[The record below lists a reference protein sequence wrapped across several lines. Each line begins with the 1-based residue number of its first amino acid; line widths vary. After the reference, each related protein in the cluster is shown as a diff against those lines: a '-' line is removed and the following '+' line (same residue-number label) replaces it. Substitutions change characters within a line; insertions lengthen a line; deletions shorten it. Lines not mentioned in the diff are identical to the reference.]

1 MGTLQDHGSK
11 SRLYVSS
18 ANRLTK
24 DKAVSRVSV
33 EIDTSQ
39 WSSRKR
45 NIITKSLKSGVA
57 ACGWEIAELVRELAA
72 TVGSSVNTVSK
83 WKNFVAVEEVR
94 PEKLEELLAY
104 TAAWLRM
111 TLNPEDRAGKY
122 RYSPGWMEWAALESL
137 DRGEIPA
144 SIPLSNSMN
153 YDEKREFIQ
162 QYLKASEDRE
172 QAALTALIQRINDG
186 ATIQLTYGE

>member
-1 MGTLQDHGSK
+1 MAQLQDHGGK
-11 SRLYVSS
+11 NRLYVTS
-18 ANRLTK
+18 ANALSK
-24 DKAVSRVSV
+24 DKAVSRVIV
-33 EIDTSQ
+33 EVDTSK

-57 ACGWEIAELVRELAA
+57 ACGWELAELVRALAE

-83 WKNFVAVEEVR
+83 WKNYIALEEVR

-111 TLNPEDRAGKY
+111 TLSQEDRSQY
-122 RYSPGWMEWAALESL
+122 RWQNYTEWSALESL
-137 DRGEIPA
+137 DRGDVPVA
-144 SIPLSNSMN
+144 IPLSNTMT

-172 QAALTALIQRINDG
+172 AAALTKLIQRINEG
-186 ATIQLTYGE
+186 ATIQITYGE

>member
-1 MGTLQDHGSK
+1 MGALQDHGGK
-11 SRLYVSS
+11 SRRYISS
-18 ANRLTK
+18 ANYLTK
-24 DKAVSRVSV
+24 DKAVSRVTV

-57 ACGWEIAELVRELAA
+57 ACGWEIAELIRELAA
-72 TVGSSVNTVSK
+72 AVGSSVNTVSK
-83 WKNFVAVEEVR
+83 WRNFVATEEVR

-111 TLNPEDRAGKY
+111 TLNPEDRTSRR
-122 RYSPGWMEWAALESL
+122 RYSYDWIEWEALESL

-144 SIPLSNSMN
+144 SIPLSNSMT